1 MRPSWNVFQ
10 LSPVYRTWIYR
21 SLCRGIL
28 EAPVLFKTLRSLT
41 LSSIPHS
48 SRYHKMIITK
58 LDHLQH
64 LHLRFRV
71 YDMKGHIWSPSAE
84 NPWIRL
90 DRLPRLSSLI
100 IENAILHQTCPLF
113 SGAAP
118 QLTTLSLVGCQL
130 QHVGDILPFFP
141 FLLKLLIICSLSE
154 VSILPHPR
162 EAASLQAILS
172 DSRSFGFDRL
182 LELAPYKLKTL
193 NQKRSH
199 GTDLELR
206 DRMCDMVGIGTH
218 SIPSLSTQARLH
230 TILCSTGVDELSRL
244 CQIRE

>member
-1 MRPSWNVFQ
+1 M
-10 LSPVYRTWIYR
+10 LGH
-21 SLCRGIL
+21 LG
-28 EAPVLFKTLRSLT
+28 APVFFKTLRLLT

-48 SRYHKMIITK
+48 SRYHKMIITE
-58 LDHLQH
+58 LDCLQH

-71 YDMKGHIWSPSAE
+71 YDMKGHIWSPLEE

-90 DRLPRLSSLI
+90 DGLPCLSSLI
-100 IENAILHQTCPLF
+100 IENAIFHQNCPMF

-130 QHVGDILPFFP
+130 QHVGDLLPFFP

-154 VSILPHPR
+154 VSILPYLR
-162 EAASLQAILS
+162 GAASLQAILS

-193 NQKRSH
+193 NQIRSH
-199 GTDLELR
+199 GTGLELR
-206 DRMCDMVGIGTH
+206 DRMCDMVGMGEH
-218 SIPSLSTQARLH
+218 SLPLLSTQARLH
-230 TILCSTGVDELSRL
+230 TILCSIGVDELSRL